1 MFRGIS
7 VAVVMPA
14 FNVEEHIANALGS
27 LPAFVDQVV
36 VVDDA
41 SDDATVEVAVEVAA
55 VASLRVEIV
64 RHEKNQGVGAAIQ
77 TGYAHAVAQ
86 GAQLV
91 AVMAGDAQMDPAD
104 LPRLLKPAVEGRADY
119 VKGNRFRHGD
129 IWRAM
134 PKSRLLGNIFLSVF
148 TKVTSGYPH
157 IFDSQCGYTVITREA
172 LQAIDG
178 RFFARYG
185 YPNDLLA
192 RLRVVGARV
201 MEEPVR
207 PVYEGQASG
216 IRIWTV
222 LYPILGVLFLS
233 MARRLWHQRL
243 RPLFGQKAPRVAHLS
258 SDAHR
263 RPDHLL
269 PARTR

>member
-1 MFRGIS
+1 MYRGTS

-14 FNVEEHIANALGS
+14 YNVQGHIARAVLS
-27 LPAFVDQVV
+27 MPTFVDLVV

-41 SDDATVEVAVEVAA
+41 SEDATAERAA
-55 VASLRVEIV
+55 AAGTSRLEIV
-64 RHEKNQGVGAAIQ
+64 RHERNRGVGAAIQ
-77 TGYAHAVAQ
+77 SGYERAMTR

-104 LPRLLKPAVEGRADY
+104 LPRLLDPLVEGRADY
-119 VKGNRFRHGD
+119 AKGNRFRHD
-129 IWRAM
+129 EIWRAM
-134 PKSRLLGNIFLSVF
+134 PKSRLFGNIVLSLL
-148 TKVTSGYPH
+148 TKLTSGY
-157 IFDSQCGYTVITREA
+157 IQVFDSQCGYTVISREA

-201 MEEPVR
+201 AERPVR

-216 IRIWTV
+216 IRLWTV
-222 LYPILGVLFLS
+222 LYPIMGVLFAS
-233 MARRLWHQRL
+233 MARRIWLQRL
-243 RPLFGQKAPRVAHLS
+243 RPLFGQKAPRVARLS
-258 SDAHR
+258 TDAHR